1 MLHWLEI
8 PRPGKTKKLTNANF
22 HLRFISKIVYNRFP
36 FIFKKRIVNYET
48 NPHFSLWNVLF
59 QWWLEI
65 IYSQIDHPVYKY
77 VHFLLSLFFRVFLVT
92 LLMVLISRRIVIGS
106 DTSRKT
112 VVGGETNVRTKKNK
126 FKCFLFSILISFSY
140 LFFIFESTS
149 TILDDK
155 FIFSLGR

>member
-1 MLHWLEI
+1 M
-8 PRPGKTKKLTNANF
+8 
-22 HLRFISKIVYNRFP
+22 Y
-36 FIFKKRIVNYET
+36 IFFY
-48 NPHFSLWNVLF
+48 L
-59 QWWLEI
+59 
-65 IYSQIDHPVYKY
+65 Y
-77 VHFLLSLFFRVFLVT
+77 FFELLVT